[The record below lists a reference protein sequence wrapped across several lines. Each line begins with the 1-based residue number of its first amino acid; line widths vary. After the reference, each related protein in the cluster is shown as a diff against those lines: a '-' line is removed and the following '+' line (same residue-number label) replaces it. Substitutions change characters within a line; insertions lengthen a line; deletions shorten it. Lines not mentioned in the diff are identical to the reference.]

1 MVRIGGVTIQ
11 FIKYLAIGTI
21 ERFVTSLYR
30 SLQFKLTT
38 LGGLNITAF
47 RVNIR
52 VVDTLPVKNGLP
64 SATIYDN
71 GDTALLHTIV
81 CSTYIT
87 GRQSEFY
94 RIGTSLVGHIIIGI
108 VGVIVGHSTLAHSQ
122 QTGQKKQVS

>member
-1 MVRIGGVTIQ
+1 MVAIASIGIK
-11 FIKYLAIGTI
+11 FIEHLTVGII
-21 ERFVTSLYR
+21 ESLVASLYR

-52 VVDTLPVKNGLP
+52 VVDTIPVKNGL
-64 SATIYDN
+64 SGATIYDN

-81 CSTYIT
+81 GSADIT
-87 GRQSEFY
+87 SRQGKPH
-94 RIGTSLVGHIIIGI
+94 RIGTSLEGHIIIGI
-108 VGVIVGHSTLAHSQ
+108 AGVIVGHSTLAHSQ